1 MVVCGGSKRT
11 HRKERGVWSI
21 CCIVDSSRNTH
32 GINLTVVHG
41 GSNELT
47 EKRGESGPSV
57 ALWIVVEILTE

>member
-1 MVVCGGSKRT
+1 MVVC
-11 HRKERGVWSI
+11 
-21 CCIVDSSRNTH
+21 
-32 GINLTVVHG
+32 G